1 MTVVKILELIG
12 TSTISW
18 EDAAQTAVSDALKTI
33 HGIRGVEVRDMTAE
47 VDPNTGKITK
57 YKTCVKLAFV
67 VEN

>member
-12 TSTISW
+12 TSTTSW

-47 VDPNTGKITK
+47 VDPSTGKITK
-57 YKTCVKLAFV
+57 YKTCVKLAFI

>member
-12 TSTISW
+12 TSTTSW

-47 VDPNTGKITK
+47 VDSNTGKITK
-57 YKTCVKLAFV
+57 YKTCVKLAFI

>member
-12 TSTISW
+12 TSPTSW
-18 EDAAQTAVSDALKTI
+18 EDAAQIAISDAYKTI